1 MFASLIICTFQL
13 EQYFSLTTNLSEQCF
28 DLFFQRSERG
38 LKQLYTVGTATTIP
52 AIAAFLLPVVHPLQH
67 ENYMWIRTK
76 ILGSSKN
83 TEFES

>member
-1 MFASLIICTFQL
+1 M
-13 EQYFSLTTNLSEQCF
+13 
-28 DLFFQRSERG
+28 
-38 LKQLYTVGTATTIP
+38 GTATTIP
-52 AIAAFLLPVVHPLQH
+52 AIVAFLLPVVQPLQH